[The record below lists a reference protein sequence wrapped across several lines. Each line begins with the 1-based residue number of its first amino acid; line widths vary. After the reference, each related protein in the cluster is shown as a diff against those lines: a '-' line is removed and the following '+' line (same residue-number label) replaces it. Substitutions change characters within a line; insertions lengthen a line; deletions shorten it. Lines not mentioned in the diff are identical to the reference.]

1 MLDGRELR
9 EQTLKVCKLEK
20 QAFDLSVKPIRYSD
34 GYVCP
39 ICNNRRVYMIIFER
53 NGLFYTGIGNCK
65 CGNSEDNSQQMVS

>member
-9 EQTLKVCKLEK
+9 EQTLKMCKLEK
-20 QAFDLSVKPIRYSD
+20 QVFDLKVKPIRYSD

-53 NGLFYTGIGNCK
+53 NGLFYTGIGK
-65 CGNSEDNSQQMVS
+65 CDCNQQVAG